1 MRKVSVDFRAVM
13 ERVQRVIDEGV
24 SFYEYQVARDDG
36 ITLYRGHAR
45 FVDEHRIECDGVTVT
60 FDHALIA
67 SGARPRIP
75 DLPGLDRVPFATSDD
90 LLLARELP
98 RHLVCVGA
106 GAVALEFAQ
115 IYRRL
120 GAEVTVLQRGPQI
133 ATLEDR
139 ELSKLLHR
147 YLEEEGVRV
156 LTGIQL
162 ERFELEGRSP
172 CVGLADGRRIVGDRL
187 LLGLGRVPAIDDI
200 GLEAA
205 GIAARPTGVVID
217 QQLRTTAPSV
227 YAIGDAIGGLMF
239 THVSTYEAPIA
250 VANMLEG
257 AGIKPDYRAMP
268 RAIFTAPELAGAGLS
283 EEQALAAG
291 REVVVKRFDIGKS
304 GKSRALGDRRGRV
317 KFVLDA
323 ASGELLGTHI
333 LARHGADLLPAALV
347 AMTTPERTLE
357 PLLATTFPHP
367 TLSEAIKIAA
377 RDG

>member
-268 RAIFTAPELAGAGLS
+268 RAIFTAPEFAGAGLS